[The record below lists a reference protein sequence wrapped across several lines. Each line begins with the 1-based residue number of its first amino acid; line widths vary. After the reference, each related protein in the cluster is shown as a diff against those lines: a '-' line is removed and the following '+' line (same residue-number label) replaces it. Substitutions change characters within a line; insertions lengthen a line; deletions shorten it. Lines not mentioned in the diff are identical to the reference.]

1 METFKAIG
9 EKLKTATNGGFVVD
23 TDEVKKNI
31 VDIVNPLST
40 KFNETVAY
48 ANNEIN
54 ATAKKW
60 QSSTSTSSSSSQQS
74 QSDDTTAVMLITLRI
89 TGLGHN
95 MTLKDLPSTTMT
107 MAELMTK
114 IHNSTGLIPR
124 YQRLI
129 GPRGLKIDSN
139 NDNDNGGGG
148 GDEKTLFEI
157 GIKDRTKLILMHSPL
172 YTNEKDSYEKLIEI
186 RESNNDNNNN
196 NNNNNNHK
204 PIVVSEMVTRICCK
218 LDLVDTV
225 GSTFIRSQR
234 KELIKKAEGLEI
246 IP

>member
-1 METFKAIG
+1 
-9 EKLKTATNGGFVVD
+9 
-23 TDEVKKNI
+23 
-31 VDIVNPLST
+31 
-40 KFNETVAY
+40 
-48 ANNEIN
+48 
-54 ATAKKW
+54 
-60 QSSTSTSSSSSQQS
+60 
-74 QSDDTTAVMLITLRI
+74 MLITLRI

-114 IHNSTGLIPR
+114 IYNSAGLIPR

-186 RESNNDNNNN
+186 EKDVQLTPKEKDIILSGVVLDEKTQIREV
-196 NNNNNNHK
+196 NH
-204 PIVVSEMVTRICCK
+204 SF
-218 LDLVDTV
+218 D
-225 GSTFIRSQR
+225 
-234 KELIKKAEGLEI
+234 EI
-246 IP
+246 